1 MKIKNCPSDI
11 LLRPFQ
17 ISRYKWKKTYA
28 THMSEK
34 NAYSRVYK
42 EYINHKESV
51 RYSVAKWA
59 RRLVGH
65 FKKWYLNVHKMYEKV
80 LNLISN
86 QENLNHNE

>member
-1 MKIKNCPSDI
+1 
-11 LLRPFQ
+11 
-17 ISRYKWKKTYA
+17 
-28 THMSEK
+28 MSEK